1 MCHGFRLARPARLWL
16 RRLAR
21 KTREAGVRVR
31 CSVLLKVHSGMS
43 CAAAARALDCA
54 PSSAARM
61 VARYRRRGEV
71 SVIDGRVE
79 NGARKVD
86 ADVAGGILKILEHS
100 PPAYG
105 YWRWSWTLELIAK
118 VVARVLGVALS
129 AGHLGKL
136 LHRWRVRWGRARP
149 VAPRWAWKAAR
160 RAARITTLRRLARKP
175 PPGEVVVYADEVDI
189 HLNPKIGFDWML
201 PGTQREIPTPGQ
213 NEKRYLAGA
222 YDPAHQRLGYVAGDR
237 KASWLFLNLLR
248 GLQEAYRWA
257 RVIHVILDNSIIHK
271 SELTRA
277 WLSMHGAKLRLHFL
291 PPYCQK
297 ENKIERLWLDLHA
310 NVTRNHQCR
319 NMAELMANAHRH
331 LQTRFDLE
339 EVLAY
344 AA

>member
-1 MCHGFRLARPARLWL
+1 MCRRFRLARPARLWL

-31 CSVLLKVHSGMS
+31 CSVLLKIHAGMS

-61 VARYRRRGEV
+61 VARCRRGGEV
-71 SVIDGRVE
+71 SVFDGRAE
-79 NGARKVD
+79 NGSRKVD
-86 ADVAGGILKILEHS
+86 ADVAGGILKLLEQS

-105 YWRWSWTLELIAK
+105 YSRWTWTLELIAK
-118 VVARVLGVALS
+118 VVAQELRVTLS

-149 VAPRWAWKAAR
+149 VAPRWARKVAR
-160 RAARITTLRRLARKP
+160 RAARIAALRHLASQP

-222 YDPAHQRLGYVAGDR
+222 YDPGRQRLVYVAGDR

-248 GLQEAYRWA
+248 GLQAAYRWV
-257 RVIHVILDNSIIHK
+257 RRIHVILDNSIIHK
-271 SELTRA
+271 SEVTRA
-277 WLSMHGAKLRLHFL
+277 WLSVHGAKLRLHFL
-291 PPYCQK
+291 PPYCQE
-297 ENKIERLWLDLHA
+297 ENRIERLWLDLHA

-319 NMAELMANAHRH
+319 NMAELMANVHRY
-331 LQTRFDLE
+331 LQTRFDLA

>member
-1 MCHGFRLARPARLWL
+1 MCRGFRLARSARLWL
-16 RRLAR
+16 RRLGR
-21 KTREAGVRVR
+21 KTRDAGVRVR
-31 CSVLLKVHSGMS
+31 CSALLKVHSGMS

-61 VARYRRRGEV
+61 VARYRRRGEA
-71 SVIDGRVE
+71 SVIDGRIE
-79 NGARKVD
+79 NGPRKVD
-86 ADVAGGILKILEHS
+86 ADVAGGILKILEQS

-105 YWRWSWTLELIAK
+105 YSRWTWTLELIAR
-118 VVARVLGVALS
+118 VVAQVLEVTLS
-129 AGHLGKL
+129 VGHLGKL

-149 VAPRWAWKAAR
+149 IAPRWSWKSAR
-160 RAARITTLRRLARKP
+160 RAARLASLRRLGRKP

-201 PGTQREIPTPGQ
+201 PGIQREIPTPGQ

-222 YDPAHQRLGYVAGDR
+222 YDPRHQRLVYVAGDR
-237 KASWLFLNLLR
+237 KASWLFLQLLR
-248 GLQEAYRWA
+248 ALQQAYRWA

-271 SELTRA
+271 SEVTRA
-277 WLSMHGAKLRLHFL
+277 WLSAHGAKLRLHFL

-297 ENKIERLWLDLHA
+297 ANRIERLWLDLHA

-319 NMAELMANAHRH
+319 SMDALMANVHH
-331 LQTRFDLE
+331 YLQTRFDLV

>member
-1 MCHGFRLARPARLWL
+1 MCLKFRLARPARLWL
-16 RRLAR
+16 RRLSR
-21 KTREAGVRVR
+21 KTRDAGVRVR
-31 CSVLLKVHSGMS
+31 CGVLLKVHGGMS
-43 CAAAARALDCA
+43 AAAAARALDCA
-54 PSSAARM
+54 PSTAARM

-79 NGARKVD
+79 NGRRKVD
-86 ADVAGGILKILEHS
+86 PDVAGGIFEILEHS

-105 YWRWSWTLELIAK
+105 YPRWTWTLELIAK
-118 VVARVLGVALS
+118 VVAQVLAITLS
-129 AGHLGKL
+129 VGHLGKL

-149 VAPRWAWKAAR
+149 VAPRWRWNAAK
-160 RAARITTLRRLARKP
+160 RAARIASLRRLGRKP
-175 PPGEVVVYADEVDI
+175 ARGEVVVYADEVDL

-222 YDPAHQRLGYVAGDR
+222 YHPVHQRLVYVAGDR

-248 GLQEAYRWA
+248 ALQDAYPWA

-271 SELTRA
+271 SEVTRA
-277 WLSMHGAKLRLHFL
+277 WLALHGAKLRLHFL
-291 PPYCQK
+291 PPYCQE

-319 NMAELMANAHRH
+319 SMAELMANVHH
-331 LQTRFDLE
+331 YLQTRFDLIQ
-339 EVLAY
+339 VIAY

>member
-1 MCHGFRLARPARLWL
+1 MCRGFHLARRARLWL
-16 RRLAR
+16 RRLGR
-21 KTREAGVRVR
+21 KTRDADVRVR
-31 CSVLLKVHSGMS
+31 CGVLLKVHSGMT

-79 NGARKVD
+79 NGQRKVD
-86 ADVAGGILKILEHS
+86 ADVCEGILKILEQS

-105 YWRWSWTLELIAK
+105 YRRWTWTLELIAK
-118 VVARVLGVALS
+118 VVAQVLGVALS
-129 AGHLGKL
+129 VGHLGKL

-149 VAPRWAWKAAR
+149 VAPRWSWKAAK
-160 RAARITTLRRLARKP
+160 RAARIASLHRLASKP
-175 PPGEVVVYADEVDI
+175 LRGEVVVYADEVDI

-222 YDPAHQRLGYVAGDR
+222 YDPRQQRLVYVAGDR

-248 GLQEAYRWA
+248 ALEEAYRWA

-271 SELTRA
+271 SEVTRA
-277 WLSMHGAKLRLHFL
+277 WQSVHGAKLRLHFL
-291 PPYCQK
+291 PPYCQE
-297 ENKIERLWLDLHA
+297 ENRIERLWLDLHA

-319 NMAELMANAHRH
+319 SMAELMANVHH
-331 LQTRFDLE
+331 YLQTRFDLV